1 MDRAQRGTERRNT
14 KRKRLEEWGE
24 RKKRRSANEDDCKAC
39 VQRGRRA
46 SKERRRRAN
55 TGSIASGAFNLIRL
69 ISMHLHL
76 SHKSC
81 LPLKVITCTDG
92 GDAAQPK
99 LQLAPLAKR
108 LLLPN
113 LRPAASSQMTADIGP
128 HYKVKDDVISRNKHG
143 YCGLMVAKTTGPVEP
158 SVLRKRAGVKRISA
172 PRIVSRIQGRVPRL
186 SSLQPQLP
194 WPRLTPDTAVYL
206 N

>member
-158 SVLRKRAGVKRISA
+158 SVLRKRAGVNGSA
-172 PRIVSRIQGRVPRL
+172 HPGLCRGSKDASHGYPHYNPSCPGLASPLIQ
-186 SSLQPQLP
+186 QF
-194 WPRLTPDTAVYL
+194 T
-206 N
+206 